1 MASGSGV
8 FFLSD
13 AHLGAEP
20 REREAEREALLHE
33 FLTSLRDRA
42 SAVYI
47 VGDLFDFWFEY
58 RSAIPR
64 RPFETLTVL
73 RDLRRAGV
81 EVHYLCGNHDF
92 WLGPFLSRELG
103 LVTHP
108 EVLSLEIQGRRIW
121 LHHGDGLLGGD
132 LGYRIIK
139 GILRHPLSIQLYRL
153 LHPDLGLPLAH
164 WFSKLS
170 RTSRAGRPLDEE
182 HLWREIAAPRFAAG
196 FDAVLVGHLHHAIER
211 REGGRDFFVL
221 GDWIDQ
227 FTYVALE
234 EGHFRLGVWPRR

>member
-8 FFLSD
+8 YFLSD

-20 REREAEREALLHE
+20 REREAEREALLHD

-47 VGDLFDFWFEY
+47 AGDLFDFWFEY

-64 RPFETLTVL
+64 RPFETLAVL

-81 EVHYLCGNHDF
+81 EIHYLCGNHDF

-132 LGYRIIK
+132 LGYRLIK
-139 GILRHPLSIQLYRL
+139 GVLRHPLSIQLYRL
-153 LHPDLGLPLAH
+153 LHPDIGLPFAH
-164 WFSKLS
+164 WCSKLS
-170 RTSRAGRPLDEE
+170 RHSRAGRPIDEDY
-182 HLWREIAAPRFAAG
+182 LWRAIAAPRFAAG

-211 REGGRDFFVL
+211 HEGGRDFFVL
-221 GDWIDQ
+221 GDWIEQ

-234 EGHFRLGVWPRR
+234 EGRFRLGVWPHR